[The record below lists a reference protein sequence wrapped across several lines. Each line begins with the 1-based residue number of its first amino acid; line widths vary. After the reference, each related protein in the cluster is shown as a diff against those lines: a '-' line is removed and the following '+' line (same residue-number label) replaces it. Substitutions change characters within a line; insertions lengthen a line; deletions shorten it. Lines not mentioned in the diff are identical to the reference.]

1 MSSVTENA
9 LREIAAAYA
18 QAVGI
23 LEASIKITLE
33 RGASLSTQE
42 REDLLKR
49 GLEKSKEIIDN
60 A

>member
-9 LREIAAAYA
+9 LREIASAYA

>member
-9 LREIAAAYA
+9 LREIASAYA
-18 QAVGI
+18 QAVGV

-33 RGASLSTQE
+33 RGDSLSTQE

>member
-9 LREIAAAYA
+9 LREIASAYA

-42 REDLLKR
+42 REYLLKR

>member
-9 LREIAAAYA
+9 LREIASAYA

-33 RGASLSTQE
+33 RGDSLSTQE

>member
-9 LREIAAAYA
+9 LREIASAYA
-18 QAVGI
+18 QAVGV
-23 LEASIKITLE
+23 LEASIKISLE

>member
-9 LREIAAAYA
+9 LREIAVAYA

-33 RGASLSTQE
+33 KGDSLSTQE

>member
-42 REDLLKR
+42 REEILKR
-49 GLEKSKEIIDN
+49 GLEKSKEVVDN

>member
-18 QAVGI
+18 QAVAI

-42 REDLLKR
+42 REELLKR
-49 GLEKSKEIIDN
+49 GLEKSKEVIDN

>member
-9 LREIAAAYA
+9 LREIASAYA
-18 QAVGI
+18 QAVGV

>member
-9 LREIAAAYA
+9 LREIASAYA
-18 QAVGI
+18 QAVGV

-33 RGASLSTQE
+33 KGASLSTQE

>member
-1 MSSVTENA
+1 MSSSTENA
-9 LREIAAAYA
+9 LREIASAYA
-18 QAVGI
+18 QAVGV
-23 LEASIKITLE
+23 LEASIKISLE

-42 REDLLKR
+42 REYLLKR

>member
-1 MSSVTENA
+1 MSSSTENA
-9 LREIAAAYA
+9 LREIASAYA

>member
-9 LREIAAAYA
+9 LREIASAYA

-33 RGASLSTQE
+33 KGTSLSTQE